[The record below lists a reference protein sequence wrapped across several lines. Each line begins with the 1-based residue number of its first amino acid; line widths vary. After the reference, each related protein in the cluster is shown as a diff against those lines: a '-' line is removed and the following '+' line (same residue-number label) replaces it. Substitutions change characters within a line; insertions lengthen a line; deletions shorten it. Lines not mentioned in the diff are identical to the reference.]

1 MAAATAA
8 IRTRQSG
15 STSFSA
21 RGDQARALDCAV
33 AIRAIASEDGVPL
46 RIGVHVG
53 EVELT
58 AKGARGVAVHEAA
71 RITAAAQPGEIWVSD
86 TTRALAAGSGITFE
100 DRGEHELKG
109 IERTRKLFA
118 LSAGG
123 DPASA

>member
-1 MAAATAA
+1 MFALFDGA
-8 IRTRQSG
+8 
-15 STSFSA
+15 
-21 RGDQARALDCAV
+21 ARALDCAA
-33 AIRAIASEDGVPL
+33 AIRAIPSEDSVPL

-71 RITAAAQPGEIWVSD
+71 RITATAQPGEIWVSD

-109 IERTRKLFA
+109 IEGRRKLFA

-123 DPASA
+123 DPSSA